1 MSISQALN
9 TSLSGLRATQAGMQ
23 LIASNVAN
31 AQTPGYVRKTMQFVS
46 STSGDGGSVLIGN
59 VNRELDQYL
68 QTQLRTESAGGA
80 YADLRS
86 NFYSQLQSLYGAP
99 DSDSALETVYN
110 NFSSSLQSLVTSP
123 DSSAA
128 RSQVLSDA
136 QVLAQTM
143 NGLSSE
149 IQSLRSNADNGIADS
164 VTAANNALQKIDALN
179 GQLGGLN
186 STNASAAA
194 LEDQRDQYIDQ
205 LSQLMDIRVVTSGNN
220 QVTIFTNSGVQLVGA
235 GAAQLSFTPQGTI
248 TPQTQW
254 NADPTKSNLGSLML
268 VSPNGTTI
276 DLTANQ
282 SIRSGKIAA
291 YLDMRDNVLVQAQN
305 QVDSLAASLSQAMSS
320 ETVDGVA
327 GPPGPTN
334 GFTVD
339 TSGMLNGNQI
349 NLTYT
354 DTVGNVQHHV
364 SIVRVDDPTALPL
377 SNTATAD
384 PNDEVIGLDFS
395 GGLASVVAQLNT
407 QFGPGLQFSNAGS
420 TLQVLDDGGAT
431 TAANA
436 LSVTQTATALANGN
450 PAVSLFTDGAVP
462 YSSAISGTAPQLQ
475 GFGAR
480 IQVNPSLVADPTK
493 LVLYDATTATGDP
506 TRPNLMY
513 NQLTSGSFTFAS
525 NTGFGNASS
534 PYVGSVSDFLR
545 QVLSAQGEAASNA
558 SNLSQG
564 QDVVVN
570 SLQQRVNDASGVNI
584 DQEMTNLITL
594 QTAYGANARVM
605 TAVRDMID
613 ALMKM

>member
-23 LIASNVAN
+23 LIAANVAN

-46 STSGDGGSVLIGN
+46 STTGDGGSVLIGN

-86 NFYSQLQSLYGAP
+86 NFYSQLQSLYGSP
-99 DSDSALETVYN
+99 DSDSALETVFN
-110 NFSSSLQSLVTSP
+110 NFSNSLQSLVTSP

-128 RSQVLSDA
+128 RSVVLSNA

-143 NGLSSE
+143 NGLSND
-149 IQSLRSNADNGIADS
+149 IQALRGSAENGLADS
-164 VTAANNALQKIDALN
+164 VAAANDALKKIDALN
-179 GQLGGLN
+179 SQLSGHGA
-186 STNASAAA
+186 TNASDAA

-205 LSQLMDIRVVTSGNN
+205 LSQLMDIRVVTGSNN
-220 QVTIFTNSGVQLVGA
+220 QVNIFTNSGVQLVGA
-235 GAAQLSFTPQGTI
+235 GAAQLSFSPQGTV

-254 NADPTKSNLGSLML
+254 SADPTKSNLGSLLL
-268 VSPNGTTI
+268 VSPNGTTV

-305 QVDSLAASLSQAMSS
+305 QVDSLAASVSQAMST
-320 ETVDGVA
+320 ETVNGVA
-327 GPPGPTN
+327 TPPGPAN

-339 TSGMLNGNQI
+339 TSGMLNGNRI

-354 DTVGNVQHHV
+354 DTVSNVQHQI

-395 GGLASVVAQLNT
+395 GGLASVVSQLNT
-407 QFGPGLQFSNAGS
+407 QFGPGLQFSNTGS

-431 TAANA
+431 TTAGA
-436 LSVTQTATALANGN
+436 LSVTQTATALANGD
-450 PAVSLFTDGAVP
+450 PAVPLFTDGAAAF
-462 YSSAISGTAPQLQ
+462 SNAIAGTGAQTV

-480 IQVNPSLVADPTK
+480 IAVNPALVADPSK
-493 LVLYDATTATGDP
+493 LVLFDTSTATGDP

-513 NQLTSGSFTFAS
+513 SQLTSGSFTFS
-525 NTGFGNASS
+525 PNTGFGNAGS
-534 PYVGSVSDFLR
+534 PYVGSAPEFLR
-545 QVLSAQGEAASNA
+545 QVLSMQGEAASNA
-558 SNLSQG
+558 ANLAQG

-570 SLQQRVNDASGVNI
+570 SLQKRVTDASGVNI

-613 ALMKM
+613 TLLKM